1 MPVTVNETRTA
12 ALYRRESDG
21 SATPLRPA
29 SSAGAASY
37 ACAEPDAG
45 FAGAT
50 MKEALDELFR
60 RLALAESTPPDV
72 ARPRITSP
80 EAGFAAAFEEPFA
93 LASTPFA
100 ASPRDEHVA
109 SEWRVRNTAETVL
122 WSSGEDAAHLTGYPD
137 LVVTEQAMPEL
148 ASSPGAAKGSVT
160 LRIAVRHKGRNPA
173 GEAWSDWSPE
183 VKITAATKPVPE
195 YVIYKTADNGE
206 KFTVP
211 DGVTE
216 LAVLVVPSGGRS
228 AGRSGGKGGYAGA
241 ARVEVT
247 SGEDIAVT
255 LPTGSAADPGAAFGS
270 YVTCSNTGVTFAP
283 DTTTELWQCK
293 TGDGGN
299 GIAPASGMSFKRD
312 GGRGGGFRWKT
323 DEDWTAFVLAG
334 PGDEVPGN
342 GRAASSSASG
352 AYGKDVGNGG
362 AAYGGGAGGSGL
374 TSPANVTGNPG
385 IIVVLWG
392 SLLA

>member
-12 ALYRRESDG
+12 ALYRREPDG

-60 RLALAESTPPDV
+60 RLALAESMPPEV

-100 ASPRDEHVA
+100 ARPRDEHVA

-137 LVVTEQAMPEL
+137 LVVSERIMPEL

-183 VKITAATKPVPE
+183 VRITAATEPVPE
-195 YVIYKTADNGE
+195 YVIYKTPDNGE
-206 KFTVP
+206 TFTVP

-216 LAVLVVPSGGRS
+216 LAVLVVPSGGCS

-241 ARVEVT
+241 ARVTVT
-247 SGEDIAVT
+247 PGEEIAVT
-255 LPTGSAADPGAAFGS
+255 LPTGNTYDPGAAFGT
-270 YVTCSNTGVTFAP
+270 YVSCSNSGVVLDPAAV
-283 DTTTELWQCK
+283 ELWRCK

-299 GIAPASGMSFKRD
+299 GIAPASGTTFMKN
-312 GGRGGGFRWKT
+312 GGTGGGFRWKT
-323 DEDWTAFVLAG
+323 DEDWTAFVPAG

-342 GRAASSSASG
+342 GGAASSSTSG
-352 AYGKDVGNGG
+352 STGKSIGNGG
-362 AAYGGGAGGSGL
+362 AAYGGGAGGSGR
-374 TSPANVTGNPG
+374 TSPANVTGTPG
-385 IIVVLWG
+385 IIVVIWG

>member
-60 RLALAESTPPDV
+60 RLALAESMPPDV

-100 ASPRDEHVA
+100 ARPRDEHVA

-137 LVVTEQAMPEL
+137 LVVSERIMPEL

-183 VKITAATKPVPE
+183 VRITAATEPVPE
-195 YVIYKTADNGE
+195 YVIYKTPDNGE
-206 KFTVP
+206 TFTVP

-216 LAVLVVPSGGRS
+216 LAVLVVPSGGCS

-241 ARVEVT
+241 ARVTVT
-247 SGEDIAVT
+247 PGEEIAVT
-255 LPTGSAADPGAAFGS
+255 LPTGNTYNPGAAFGS
-270 YVTCSNTGVTFAP
+270 YVTCSNTGVVLDPAAV
-283 DTTTELWQCK
+283 ELWRCK
-293 TGDGGN
+293 TGNGGA
-299 GIAPASGMSFKRD
+299 GHVPPSGVSFLNN

-342 GRAASSSASG
+342 GGASSTSSSG
-352 AYGKDVGNGG
+352 RTGKSVGNGG
-362 AAYGGGAGGSGL
+362 TAYGGGGGGSGA
-374 TSPANVTGNPG
+374 TSPANVPGNPG
-385 IIVVLWG
+385 IIVVIWG

>member
-60 RLALAESTPPDV
+60 RLALAESMPPEV

-100 ASPRDEHVA
+100 ARPRDEHVA

-137 LVVTEQAMPEL
+137 LVVSERIMPEL

-183 VKITAATKPVPE
+183 VRITAATKPVPE
-195 YVIYKTADNGE
+195 YVIYTTSGNGSR
-206 KFTVP
+206 FTVP
-211 DGVTE
+211 ADVTE
-216 LAVLVVPSGGRS
+216 LAVLVVPSGGCSSQR
-228 AGRSGGKGGYAGA
+228 RGGVGGWAGA
-241 ARVEVT
+241 ARVTVT
-247 SGEDIAVT
+247 PGEEIAVT
-255 LPTGSAADPGAAFGS
+255 LPTGNTYNPGAAFGT
-270 YVTCSNTGVTFAP
+270 YVSCSNSGVVLDPAAV
-283 DTTTELWQCK
+283 ELWRCK
-293 TGDGGN
+293 TGNGGN
-299 GIAPASGMSFKRD
+299 AVAPTSGTTFLNN
-312 GGRGGGFRWKT
+312 GGTGGGFRWKT

-334 PGDEVPGN
+334 PGEDVPGN
-342 GRAASSSASG
+342 GGAASSSTSG
-352 AYGKDVGNGG
+352 SAGKSVGNGG
-362 AAYGGGAGGSGL
+362 AAYGGGAGGSGR
-374 TSPANVTGNPG
+374 TSPANVPG
-385 IIVVLWG
+385 RGGVIVVIWG

>member
-12 ALYRRESDG
+12 ALYRREPDG

-60 RLALAESTPPDV
+60 RVALVESMPPDV
-72 ARPRITSP
+72 ATPRIASP

-100 ASPRDEHVA
+100 ARPRDEHAA

-122 WSSGEDAAHLTGYPD
+122 WSSGEDAAHLTDYPD
-137 LVVTEQAMPEL
+137 LVVDGRTMPEL
-148 ASSPGAAKGSVT
+148 ASSPGAAEGSVT
-160 LRIAVRHKGRNPA
+160 LRIAVRHKGRNPT

-183 VKITAATKPVPE
+183 VEITAATKPVPE
-195 YVIYKTADNGE
+195 YVIYTTSGNGSR
-206 KFTVP
+206 FTVP
-211 DGVTE
+211 ADVTE
-216 LAVLVVPSGGRS
+216 LAVLVVPSGGCS

-247 SGEDIAVT
+247 PGEDIAVT
-255 LPTGSAADPGAAFGS
+255 LPTGNTYDPGAAFGS
-270 YVTCSNTGVTFAP
+270 YVTCSNTGVSFAP
-283 DTTTELWQCK
+283 DTATALWQCK

-299 GIAPASGMSFKRD
+299 GIAPASGTTFLKN
-312 GGRGGGFRWKT
+312 GGMGGGFRWKT
-323 DEDWTAFVLAG
+323 DEDWLAFVLAG

-342 GRAASSSASG
+342 GGASSSSTSG
-352 AYGKDVGNGG
+352 STGKSVGNGG
-362 AAYGGGAGGSGL
+362 TAYGGGAGGSGR